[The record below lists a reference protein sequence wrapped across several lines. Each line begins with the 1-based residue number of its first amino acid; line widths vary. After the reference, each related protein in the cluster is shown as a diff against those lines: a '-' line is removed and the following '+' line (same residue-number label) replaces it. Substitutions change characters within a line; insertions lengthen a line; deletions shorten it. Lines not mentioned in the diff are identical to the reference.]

1 MNVTLGNHVERAT
14 KSVRKLSNVDTEE
27 TNRLALYLQENQ
39 IWDQVQCR
47 FARRKKRYNIRE
59 KTQIS
64 RQTNR
69 SRMCREAIDQLMC
82 PFFKHFFINLYRIGI
97 HSTVP

>member
-47 FARRKKRYNIRE
+47 FAGRKKSTTYVKKLKLVDRPTGPECAAR
-59 KTQIS
+59 
-64 RQTNR
+64 R
-69 SRMCREAIDQLMC
+69 ST
-82 PFFKHFFINLYRIGI
+82 
-97 HSTVP
+97 S